1 MLNEFAGNRKVSG
14 EAIGRDETLHH
25 TSHEILINY
34 LFTDLFIY
42 LLFLFIYL
50 FIYYLHNNK
59 KYLWFS
65 FYLQQPR
72 RPKITTLECPM
83 TRVM

>member
-59 KYLWFS
+59 NTCGSLSISSSRGGRKLPLWS
-65 FYLQQPR
+65 
-72 RPKITTLECPM
+72 
-83 TRVM
+83 V